1 MYSFPDLEPV
11 CCFMSSSTCC
21 FLTYTQISQE
31 EGKVVWYSHLFK
43 NLPQFVVIWALSLF
57 FFMSLAK
64 DLSLFFIFSK
74 NQLLVSLIVFFLFPF
89 LVSNPFISALIFV
102 IYVLLLTLDIVYSAF
117 PTFFSY
123 KVRLFIS
130 DFSYF
135 LR

>member
-1 MYSFPDLEPV
+1 
-11 CCFMSSSTCC
+11 MSSSTCC

-74 NQLLVSLIVFFLFPF
+74 NQLLVSLIVFFLFPV
-89 LVSNPFISALIFV
+89 LIYILKLLIKLIFSHLFTLYIV
-102 IYVLLLTLDIVYSAF
+102 NSWTLLGTAGMH
-117 PTFFSY
+117 TGM
-123 KVRLFIS
+123 LFWQAI
-130 DFSYF
+130 
-135 LR
+135 